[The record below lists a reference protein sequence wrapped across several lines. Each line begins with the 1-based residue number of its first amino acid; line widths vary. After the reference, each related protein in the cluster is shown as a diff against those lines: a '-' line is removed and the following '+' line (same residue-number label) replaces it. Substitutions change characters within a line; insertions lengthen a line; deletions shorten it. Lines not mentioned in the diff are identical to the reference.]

1 MKNEVKF
8 FFCHYYSYA
17 WAYHMLHSL
26 FPLILIIHFS
36 AHYYLLTFTLVSSYE
51 CRWIMRKILNN
62 KQYSTSRSHQYIYL
76 IADNLVLQYSVFV
89 YSEKRENI
97 LQHMISSLSKFLLF
111 FSFLFCVLSGMLKL
125 NNNSECICCM
135 NATELEWRAAK
146 QKCISCAFD
155 VVSEGRERSLFVC
168 DSCTSSCRMSNKNK
182 WEKKEIFF
190 YIYF

>member
-1 MKNEVKF
+1 
-8 FFCHYYSYA
+8 
-17 WAYHMLHSL
+17 MLHSL

-89 YSEKRENI
+89 YSEKERIFCNI
-97 LQHMISSLSKFLLF
+97 WFPLSQNFFCF

-125 NNNSECICCM
+125 NNNSECVCCM

-190 YIYF
+190 LYIFKLEDSWILIED